1 MKTLLF
7 DAEANN
13 LMPLADTIW
22 IICGKIKGSS
32 EVASFRE
39 RDPFLQWI
47 EEEKPDQI
55 VNHGLLSYDL
65 PLIGKLWNVP
75 YKVGKDS
82 HFNRVPTRLIDTL
95 LLSQFLNPD
104 REGGHSLQN
113 FGDIIG
119 CPKMD
124 YRQHLVDIGV
134 MKSVNN
140 TEDEPKGFE
149 FTFWHPSME
158 VYCSQDIETN
168 SSAFDYLLKEVERY

>member
-1 MKTLLF
+1 MKTLLM

-13 LMPLADTIW
+13 LNPLADTIW

-32 EVASFRE
+32 EVVSFRE

-104 REGGHSLQN
+104 REGGHSLENLGLQ
-113 FGDIIG
+113 FGS
-119 CPKMD
+119 PKMD
-124 YRQHLVDIGV
+124 YRDHLVRLGAMDAHA
-134 MKSVNN
+134 
-140 TEDEPKGFE
+140 PKGHE
-149 FTFWHPSME
+149 FTFWHPLME
-158 VYCSQDIETN
+158 EYCSTDVRVAEL
-168 SSAFDYLLKEVERY
+168 AFDYLLKEVERY